1 MLPNI
6 SLDTDR
12 YKDIFDSARN
22 MIVSLYPEW
31 TDFNYHDPGIT
42 LLELFSWIKES
53 QQYYID
59 QIGDENRKKYLKLT
73 GVQPHTKVPA
83 KTEIEINTQ
92 QDLVVLQGTK
102 FYAGETCFEAED
114 HSYIFKNDVL
124 RCISYE
130 GEEVRIFNQ
139 WQLNLGNKI
148 RIYPFGKEPQVG
160 SCFYLGFEEAFPTNT
175 ILRALIEV
183 FDDYKVSRAPI
194 TDPKSFYP
202 LAELV
207 VEAHTAKGW
216 QEVKV
221 ISDETYALLYSGRIS
236 FSLDCTMES
245 CTIEGLDG
253 YYIRLRLTKCDYDL
267 PPVVQAIR
275 FNSIA
280 VCQKDTQSEVIDFTL
295 AEDGKYHAATELSV
309 TGVSQLYLQDDEGY
323 YLIPTVTKIIDY
335 QNNCAVFEIDT
346 DLEYE
351 KANGIRLVNSTSTF
365 TNKSIAGYGTGLP
378 FQKLN
383 LNDKNIEYESFQIMT
398 EDIDVP
404 DRYLPWVKVRDFS
417 NSTPEDRHYIF
428 NSAAGV
434 IEFGDCI
441 RGMAPEGAIIIIGY
455 VQTLG
460 ASGNVKKNTIN
471 SIGLED
477 IPDIEITNKAN
488 AYGGKDEETL
498 EDCFNKVRK
507 MLKNPR
513 SAVTYD
519 DYENYVMKTPGLMI
533 ESCKVIPAN
542 LTRRSVNSIMDMTVN
557 IVIKPFYP
565 ERAETINDA
574 YIRNIMNHLDNYR
587 TIGTNIQ
594 LIAPEYI
601 GVTVYADLTVKP
613 HYIDAQELV
622 EEAVQSFFSRYKD
635 QFGAEIIYSELYG
648 VIDRLDCVSYVSAL
662 SIDAKGNGVSRSK
675 EGNIMLPA
683 NGIILLSDTQLMLSI
698 DNE

>member
-1 MLPNI
+1 MLPDI

-12 YKDIFDSARN
+12 YKDIFDGARN

-73 GVQPHTKVPA
+73 GVQSHAKVPA
-83 KTEIEINTQ
+83 KTEIEISAQ
-92 QDLVVLQGTK
+92 QDLDVLKGTK

-114 HSYIFKNDVL
+114 CAYIFKNDIL

-130 GEEVRIFNQ
+130 GDKARLFNQ
-139 WQLNLGNKI
+139 WQLNLGNKL
-148 RIYPFGKEPQVG
+148 RIYPFGRDPKAG

-175 ILRALIEV
+175 VLRALIEV
-183 FDDYKVSRAPI
+183 LDEYKVKRAPI
-194 TDPKSFYP
+194 TDPKAFYP

-207 VEAHTAKGW
+207 VEAHTAEGW
-216 QEVKV
+216 QEVKL
-221 ISDETYALLYSGRIS
+221 ISDETHAFLYSGRIS
-236 FSLDCTMES
+236 FSLDCAMES
-245 CTIEGLDG
+245 CTIEGLEG
-253 YYIRLRLTKCDYDL
+253 YYIRLSLTRCDYDL

-280 VCQKDTQSEVIDFTL
+280 VCQKDTQSEAIDFTL
-295 AEDGKYHAATELSV
+295 ADDGKYYAATELSI
-309 TGVSQLYLQDDEGY
+309 TGVSQLYALDDEGY
-323 YLIPTVTKIIDY
+323 YLIPSVTKIIDY
-335 QNNCAVFEIDT
+335 QNNCAVFEIDIKQA
-346 DLEYE
+346 YE
-351 KANGIRLVNSTSTF
+351 KADGIRLVNNTNTF
-365 TNKSIAGYGTGLP
+365 ANGNIAGYGTGLP
-378 FQKLN
+378 FQILD
-383 LNDKNIEYESFQIMT
+383 LNDKNIEYGSFDIMT
-398 EDIDVP
+398 EDIEVAN
-404 DRYLPWVKVRDFS
+404 RYLPWTKVRDFS

-441 RGMAPEGAIIIIGY
+441 RGRAPEGTILMIGY

-471 SIGLED
+471 RIGED
-477 IPDIEITNKAN
+477 NIPDIEVTNKSN
-488 AYGGKDEETL
+488 AYGGEDEETL
-498 EDCFNKVRK
+498 EDCFNKVRR

-519 DYENYVMKTPGLMI
+519 DYENYVLKTPGLMI
-533 ESCKVIPAN
+533 ESCQVIPAN
-542 LTRRSVNSIMDMTVN
+542 LIRRPVNTVMDMTVS
-557 IVIKPFYP
+557 IVIKPLHS
-565 ERAETINDA
+565 ERAETISDA
-574 YIRNIMNHLDNYR
+574 YIRNIMNHLDNFR
-587 TIGTNIQ
+587 IIGTNIQ

-601 GVTVYADLTVKP
+601 GVTVYADVTVKP

-622 EEAVQSFFSRYKD
+622 EEAVQSFFFRYKD
-635 QFGAEIIYSELYG
+635 QFGAQVIYSELYG

-662 SIDAKGNGVSRSK
+662 SIDAKGNGISRSK
-675 EGNIMLPA
+675 EGNIILPA
-683 NGIILLSDTQLMLSI
+683 NGVILLSDTQFMLSV